1 MVSGFN
7 RILVTLVVAWSGMA
21 IAGQID
27 RVVVVGAD
35 SLSDTGNLSLLS
47 GGTQPPSTAYE
58 PGTFSNGPIWID
70 ELAADLGLTMNDTA
84 LITGP
89 LGNGFV
95 DNFAVAGSLTHSYN
109 LGPSINV
116 SNVADLVAVL
126 SSAAPAGVPGATEQF
141 GAYLTTGVD
150 VNATTFVWAGS
161 NDLLFSPFLNPLAVT
176 DAQVRMDFATEAA
189 ASVAAIA
196 AALDAAMV
204 EDLVVLNLPDL
215 GLTPFADFA
224 TPSDPVIGLT
234 LQSLFSAA
242 PDPSAAFS
250 AYLSLISSE
259 FNTALSQQLALA
271 GLDDALFDLAA
282 SFADV
287 VANPAAYGL
296 TNIDDP
302 CLQSVGPP
310 SVVCNDPDQYL
321 LWDDVHPTSAVHAV
335 LAGQLLDVVAVP
347 LPQPLV
353 LILLGLA
360 GLGLGRRRSV
370 PSLSVRR

>member
-116 SNVADLVAVL
+116 SNVAD
-126 SSAAPAGVPGATEQF
+126 T
-141 GAYLTTGVD
+141 
-150 VNATTFVWAGS
+150 
-161 NDLLFSPFLNPLAVT
+161 
-176 DAQVRMDFATEAA
+176 
-189 ASVAAIA
+189 VAACDEAGHQILMKA
-196 AALDAAMV
+196 VELRPGVSIGMV
-204 EDLVVLNLPDL
+204 
-215 GLTPFADFA
+215 A
-224 TPSDPVIGLT
+224 
-234 LQSLFSAA
+234 
-242 PDPSAAFS
+242 
-250 AYLSLISSE
+250 
-259 FNTALSQQLALA
+259 
-271 GLDDALFDLAA
+271 
-282 SFADV
+282 
-287 VANPAAYGL
+287 
-296 TNIDDP
+296 
-302 CLQSVGPP
+302 
-310 SVVCNDPDQYL
+310 DPDGNVVEFIQY
-321 LWDDVHPTSAVHAV
+321 
-335 LAGQLLDVVAVP
+335 G
-347 LPQPLV
+347 
-353 LILLGLA
+353 
-360 GLGLGRRRSV
+360 
-370 PSLSVRR
+370 